1 MKDSLL
7 FTPACTSKRSLPP
20 RQLDS
25 MPPTFATGF
34 GCTKLAKLR
43 LAGDFI
49 FPPMAARAKFNK
61 YDCGPVLEAG
71 LYSLVMHLNRY
82 KSSPSPRKL
91 GMVACP
97 KRSSWK
103 SG

>member
-82 KSSPSPRKL
+82 KLFPSLRKI
-91 GMVACP
+91 G
-97 KRSSWK
+97 
-103 SG
+103 